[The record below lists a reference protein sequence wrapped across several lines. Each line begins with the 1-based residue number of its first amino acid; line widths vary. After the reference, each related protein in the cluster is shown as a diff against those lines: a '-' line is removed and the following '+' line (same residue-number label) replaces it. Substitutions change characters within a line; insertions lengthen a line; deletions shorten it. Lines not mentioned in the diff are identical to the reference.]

1 MKLFKALVILTVL
14 AVVSCGPSRHAVQV
28 EMRYPSKAGI
38 ELAGKTVSVVYLEN
52 EDQAA
57 EEFNNHMA
65 DGFAYALEEEYA
77 TGEGSVPVYSMQR
90 SVNGNYAH
98 KDTLFRILMDV
109 GTDVVFLIDTVSLGT
124 MRVDGAS
131 RVAVASSPDSSYLNV
146 AHMPFSMKMYSF
158 DAMDKTATVKTYGGS
173 SEAQPIVYSDGKD
186 SSAQQYEKAR
196 AALPSAAWEVGK
208 EISDSFRSQ
217 WKHEQYSLTYF
228 DTEKWYLALDRA
240 EAYDWKGAM
249 DIWMDLLKTN
259 DLMKRSCAEYNISVA
274 CYMLGDYQLASEWL
288 DLSDEDNRLPLSD
301 AMRKRINTRLNK

>member
-1 MKLFKALVILTVL
+1 MKLFKAFMIL
-14 AVVSCGPSRHAVQV
+14 AAFAAVSCGPSRHSLHL

-52 EDQAA
+52 KDRIAT
-57 EEFNNHMA
+57 EFNSHMA

-77 TGEGSVPVYSMQR
+77 TGEGSVPVFSMPR
-90 SVNGNYAH
+90 VSDGNYAD
-98 KDTLFRILMDV
+98 KDTLFRILMDA

-124 MRVDGAS
+124 MRVDSPSRIAS
-131 RVAVASSPDSSYLNV
+131 AISKDSSYLSL
-146 AHMPFSMKMYSF
+146 AHMPFTMKMYSF
-158 DAMDKTATVKTYGGS
+158 DAMDKTETVKNYGGS

-186 SSAQQYEKAR
+186 SAARQYEKAR

-208 EISDSFRSQ
+208 EISESFKSQ

-228 DTEKWYLALDRA
+228 DSEKWYLALDKA

-249 DIWMDLLKTN
+249 DIWISLLKTN
-259 DLMKRSCAEYNISVA
+259 DLMRRSCAEYNISVA

-288 DLSDEDNRLPLSD
+288 DLSDEDNLLPLSD
-301 AMRKRINTRLNK
+301 AMRKRINIRLK